1 MFVTKGTIWHKLQ
14 VEQMHTIKNWTE
26 QTAVCTIQLNL
37 FDIRL
42 AKNATQ
48 KRKHMQTAPTADKD
62 NHRDE
67 HDIERASASRRAGGS
82 WGPWGHVPRQ
92 RDLGVA
98 SSTAS
103 RSSLRVHTS
112 IGPGASS
119 GTFSP
124 RPTSTSAP
132 GGPMDSSAWP
142 TRPPPT
148 TTAGCTAVA
157 AIAAET
163 LASLRA
169 AADLEEA
176 RERRRRRGG
185 HGSGVTETAALRA
198 ISTGSGVVGCWRS
211 EVTAFG
217 LGTWVPLERQT
228 GATRFGMGLS
238 GRFLVHRRID
248 GLLGLGAWNGFLW
261 YIVFLV
267 FSFFSRTCIR
277 LYTHTHAN

>member
-1 MFVTKGTIWHKLQ
+1 MQPRRETCAGSPDRRQGPQQRRTRNRTGKCK
-14 VEQMHTIKNWTE
+14 
-26 QTAVCTIQLNL
+26 QT
-37 FDIRL
+37 
-42 AKNATQ
+42 
-48 KRKHMQTAPTADKD
+48 
-62 NHRDE
+62 
-67 HDIERASASRRAGGS
+67 S
-82 WGPWGHVPRQ
+82 WGHVPRQ

-148 TTAGCTAVA
+148 TTAGCTA
-157 AIAAET
+157 IAAET

-185 HGSGVTETAALRA
+185 DGSGVTETAALRA
-198 ISTGSGVVGCWRS
+198 ISNTGTEWGCW
-211 EVTAFG
+211 VG
-217 LGTWVPLERQT
+217 VGGVK
-228 GATRFGMGLS
+228 
-238 GRFLVHRRID
+238 
-248 GLLGLGAWNGFLW
+248 
-261 YIVFLV
+261 
-267 FSFFSRTCIR
+267 
-277 LYTHTHAN
+277 